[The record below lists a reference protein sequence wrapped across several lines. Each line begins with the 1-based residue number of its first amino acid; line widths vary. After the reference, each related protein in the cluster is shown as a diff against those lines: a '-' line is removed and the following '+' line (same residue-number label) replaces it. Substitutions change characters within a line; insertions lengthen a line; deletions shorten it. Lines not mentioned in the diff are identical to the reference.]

1 MPSAALHLASFVI
14 DEAKHMQRHEEIRGP
29 FWDDVDGD
37 IRRDVAKRLTSDE
50 NKAFLQ
56 TAADQ
61 VTDED
66 RFYLIDSALSNL
78 ERQF

>member
-1 MPSAALHLASFVI
+1 V
-14 DEAKHMQRHEEIRGP
+14 RGP
-29 FWDDVDGD
+29 FWEDVDAD
-37 IRRDVAKRLTSDE
+37 IRLDVAKRLTADD

-56 TAADQ
+56 AAAHQ
-61 VTDED
+61 VFEED